1 MMIQQVVGGFRPGSL
16 VKLNGTALGQ
26 VLDYDRTAEKF
37 SLSSVDDGSQ
47 VDAAS
52 NQVSQAGALK
62 KPGQGGDRGS
72 FDIFKGPCTGIDCL
86 TQELDSC
93 ILEKGFCVVR
103 TSLGSD
109 ELAEAHASMS
119 RMADEGHLARLPE
132 EVEEG
137 YLGAGGKGKIVWLES
152 SSALDESPALSA
164 VEDGLSELAEAYQ
177 PYSLD
182 SLGKLL
188 AERSPA
194 LASLSLVGMDE
205 EEYPYPIADD
215 KQLGDFLQMWRRSL
229 LRAVHFLGPGTVE
242 ITLVRKE
249 DGMEESPAE
258 PSEVQL
264 SCPPNTLL
272 VYMPTKYEYAVETA
286 PNVEVLSVTTN
297 YLSPGPVFELMPY
310 ECNPKLLSNL
320 ADGPAA
326 PSKFEVSVVALSTR
340 LAGGIDD
347 AAMFRW
353 SLDTGVDLAIEIPY
367 MRYNVYDYWAP
378 DPDDLSDFI
387 KTQLHRHQ
395 SYVDA
400 VELFDHKFFDIGA
413 VEAQAMSPMQRQ
425 ILEVGSD
432 LLYQVGI
439 TKKIANKTVNHAGV
453 SVGLDK
459 DDYNALRVPT
469 KGNGNNVIAITSNRF
484 SFTFNLRG
492 PNYVCDT
499 ACSAALVAT
508 HYARLGLL
516 RTEFD
521 PQSFHVAMGCHLLLI
536 PRPGANSTFTKVGR
550 CFTFDNSADGYL
562 PGEGTSGMILK
573 PGPEPEDR
581 YAMLRSSGV
590 GQNGRSA
597 TLTAPNGPAQ
607 EQLIVRVLHEGDVQ
621 PEEAAAWECHGTG
634 TSLGDPIEIGSIRRI
649 MVKRDRQEPLMLSS
663 DKSNMGHMEGG
674 AAMAGMIKC
683 CHQVQAGCTLP
694 TIHLGILNAHM
705 ELDSFVANYQ
715 TETSGLNG
723 HSEISSF
730 GFGGT
735 NGHMIF
741 WGESLVRIPDAKTA
755 VIKRIKGMAPPEVR
769 PISAD
774 PDTWDSDFWDAAWKP
789 DDKYTIPIDPSDPA
803 GTSIHWVKEEEFDAA
818 LEDSSFGITG
828 NFNSWGDDEI
838 MVAGELPGVYVANV
852 VIPDDGFLEF
862 RFLVNGDAAQGIGPE
877 SEKCRKKLP
886 PSEGPAADVNTSWM
900 VSGISGEDVQVELF
914 SLKGTRAVTWIKR

>member
-1 MMIQQVVGGFRPGSL
+1 MVIQQVVGGFRPGSL
-16 VKLNGTALGQ
+16 VKVDGRALAQ
-26 VLDYDRTAEKF
+26 VIDYDRAAERFKV
-37 SLSSVDDGSQ
+37 SSVDEGAQ
-47 VDAAS
+47 VDVAP
-52 NQVSQAGALK
+52 SQIAPAVTLG
-62 KPGQGGDRGS
+62 KPGQGGAKDS
-72 FDIFKGPCTGIDCL
+72 FDIFKGPLTSLDCL

-103 TSLGSD
+103 TNHSTD
-109 ELAEAHASMS
+109 ELAEAHAAMG
-119 RMADEGHLARLPE
+119 RMADAGHLSRLPE

-137 YLGAGGKGKIVWLES
+137 YLGAGGRGKVVWLDDS
-152 SSALDESPALSA
+152 SLVECPALSA

-188 AERSPA
+188 AERTAP
-194 LASLSLVGMDE
+194 LASLSLVGLDE

-229 LRAVHFLGPGTVE
+229 LRAVHFLGPGTAEVTFVKKE
-242 ITLVRKE
+242 QE
-249 DGMEESPAE
+249 DGMEDNIELT
-258 PSEVQL
+258 EVQL

-272 VYMPTKYEYAVETA
+272 VYRPMKYEYAVDVGSD
-286 PNVEVLSVTTN
+286 VEVLSVSTN

-310 ECNPKLLSNL
+310 DCDPKLLSNL
-320 ADGPAA
+320 ADGPSA
-326 PSKFEVSVVALSTR
+326 PSRMEVSVVGMGTR
-340 LAGGIDD
+340 LSGGLDD
-347 AAMFRW
+347 ASMFRW
-353 SLDTGVDLAIEIPY
+353 SLDLGTDLAIEIPY
-367 MRYNVYDYWAP
+367 MRYNVYEYWAP
-378 DPDDLSDFI
+378 DPDDLTDPWKS
-387 KTQLHRHQ
+387 QLHRHQ

-400 VELFDHKFFDIGA
+400 VELFDHKFFDINA

-425 ILEVGSD
+425 VLECGSD

-439 TKKIANKTVNHAGV
+439 TKKIANKTVHHAGV

-459 DDYNALRVPT
+459 DDYPGLGILT
-469 KGNGNNVIAITSNRF
+469 KGNGNNVIAITANRF
-484 SFTFNLRG
+484 SFAFNLRG

-521 PQSFHVAMGCHLLLI
+521 PQVFHVAMGCHLLLA
-536 PRPGANSTFTKVGR
+536 PRGGANPTFTKTGR

-562 PGEGTSGMILK
+562 PGEGTSGMIIK
-573 PGPEPEDR
+573 AGPEPEDR

-607 EQLIVRVLHEGDVQ
+607 EQLILRVLHEGGVL

-634 TSLGDPIEIGSIRRI
+634 TSLGDPIEVGAIRRI
-649 MVKRDRQEPLMLSS
+649 MVKRDRQEPLMMSS

-683 CHQVQAGCTLP
+683 AHQVYAGCTLP
-694 TIHLGILNAHM
+694 TIHLGVLNANM
-705 ELDSFVANYQ
+705 DEGFEANYQ
-715 TETSGLNG
+715 TETSGFYYLNG

-755 VIKRIKGMAPPEVR
+755 VMKRIKGMAPPEVR

-774 PDTWDSDFWDAAWKP
+774 PDNWDSDFWDAAWKP

-803 GTSIHWVKEEEFDAA
+803 GTSIHWVKEEQETS
-818 LEDSSFGITG
+818 EDSLYGITG
-828 NFNSWGDDEI
+828 NFNEWGNEEI
-838 MVAGELPGVYVANV
+838 MVAGDLPGVYVANL

-862 RFLVNGDAAQGIGPE
+862 RFLIDGDDAQAIGPD
-877 SEKCRKKLP
+877 SQRCTKKLP
-886 PSEGPAADVNTSWM
+886 PSMGPAADVNTSWM
-900 VSGISGEDVQVELF
+900 IAGIAGEEVQVELF
-914 SLKGTRAVTWIKR
+914 SLTGKHALTWIKR